1 MSDCVRE
8 TLCTYCIH
16 REVCSIKMAYL
27 GTLNKLPCI
36 SPDFNLTLS
45 CRHYSKEVPALRTNQ
60 FSCRNNSYDS
70 HMPIHNPVLN
80 GPDGIP
86 FTYSDSTSSLRG

>member
-8 TLCTYCIH
+8 TSCTHCIH
-16 REVCSIKMAYL
+16 REVCSLKMSYL
-27 GTLNKLPCI
+27 DTLTKLPCI

-45 CRHYSKEVPALRTNQ
+45 CRHYSKEVPALRTN
-60 FSCRNNSYDS
+60 
-70 HMPIHNPVLN
+70 MPIHNPVLN